1 MVVLLPLNMAPRLRA
16 NWDLLGVSTVSVKR
30 TSLFFAF
37 ALMASLACASVSHAQ
52 DTQTLGR
59 VGTELARF
67 NKPGALYGYLK
78 SNHPKFFA
86 IADAVNLAGVLDGSV
101 DAKTFDAAFKAALMK
116 AGLPAAES
124 KVIKAELATFSNVL
138 ETLNQQRSKPRLG
151 LSAAEVKK
159 GDVVPE
165 LRKNLFDADKSWLK
179 EIWSPDKFKTV
190 EVKFIPGKVIWFNPN
205 ISVPELGIRAGVPL
219 TETQKEAVAKIFSFQ
234 TAPGD
239 PKAEGTAATPEY
251 VGRALNPNSHVLTI
265 INDKGEVISDLVAK
279 GGGPNVANSSRDGRL
294 DASEALMDS
303 ELSRN
308 LGRAGVKNYDALVV
322 IQPDGLDGKSITIRA
337 PRSMLRHM
345 DMDKLNDADLKKTL
359 ERVTNEVAIRE
370 GLPSLSISEW
380 LRDYLPRT
388 SGRNWGLLSGLGV
401 EHGSDYTRDN
411 HALAETVD
419 WGWVKLHDHGN
430 DTDQA
435 KGEWDNIEKTINRVN
450 QILSDAE
457 KVVADQ
463 AKAVFDAAFKEGV
476 EKGKVEKIRFDP
488 KVLDGMSVSDL
499 RTLAGGTKDPANPDK
514 TLDYSASKE
523 ELIERMKKSGH
534 AVDVF
539 EYTRLLGLPVAQLE
553 AIAKA
558 NGIPVPPAADRA
570 ALIASITGKPAETVR
585 PELKART
592 AGFRPSETAGLSSSL
607 RDLINSRTT
616 TRDRVRV
623 R

>member
-1 MVVLLPLNMAPRLRA
+1 
-16 NWDLLGVSTVSVKR
+16 VSIKR
-30 TSLFFAF
+30 SSLFFAF
-37 ALMASLACASVSHAQ
+37 ALMASLAVAGPSHAQ
-52 DTQTLGR
+52 DPSLGR

-67 NKPGALYGYLK
+67 NKPGALYGYLR
-78 SNHPKFFA
+78 SNHPKFFE
-86 IADAVNLAGVLDGSV
+86 IADAVNLAGVLDGKV

-116 AGLPAAES
+116 ANLPAAEAN
-124 KVIKAELATFSNVL
+124 VIKGELATFSNIL
-138 ETLNQQRSKPRLG
+138 ETLNQQRGKPVLG
-151 LSAAEVKK
+151 LSAEKVRS
-159 GDVVPE
+159 GDVVMD
-165 LRKNLFDADKSWLK
+165 LRSNLFDADKSWLK
-179 EIWSPDKFKTV
+179 EIWSPERFKTV
-190 EVKFIPGKVIWFNPN
+190 EVKFIPGKVVWFNPN
-205 ISVPELGIRAGVPL
+205 VSIPELGIRAGVPL
-219 TETQKEAVAKIFSFQ
+219 TETQKEAVAKLFSFQ

-239 PKAEGTAATPEY
+239 AKAEGTAATPEY
-251 VGRALNPNSHVLTI
+251 VGRALNPNSHAITI
-265 INDKGEVISDLVAK
+265 INEKGEVLSDLVAK

-294 DASEALMDS
+294 EASEALMDS

-322 IQPDGLDGKSITIRA
+322 IQPEGLDGKSITIRA

-345 DMDKLNDADLKKTL
+345 DMDKLNDADLKRTL

-370 GLPSLSISEW
+370 GKPGLSISEW
-380 LRDYLPRT
+380 LRDYLPRE

-419 WGWVKLHDHGN
+419 WGWVKVHDGKAV
-430 DTDQA
+430 DQS
-435 KGEWDNIEKTINRVN
+435 KGEWDNIKKTIDRVN

-463 AKAVFDAAFKEGV
+463 AKTIFDAAFKEGQ
-476 EKGKVEKIRFDP
+476 EKGKLERIRFDP

-499 RTLAGGTKDPANPDK
+499 RTLAGGTRDPANPDK
-514 TLDYSASKE
+514 TLSYSATKE
-523 ELIERMKKSGH
+523 ELIERMKASGH
-534 AVDVF
+534 TVETF

-558 NGIPVPPAADRA
+558 NGITVPPAADRA
-570 ALIASITGKPAETVR
+570 ALVSAISGKPAETVK

-592 AGFRPSETAGLSSSL
+592 TAFRASETAGLSSTL
-607 RDLINSRTT
+607 RDLINSRTAS
-616 TRDRVRV
+616 RDRVRT